1 MNRETREHRNPK
13 PVKRIELSEK
23 FPKWRLLVAI
33 LFAALGIGALV
44 SAATSFFK
52 VDSGWC
58 TVETASAAETNCGS
72 DFVFRYNLGASGMS
86 ASEEYKQVQA
96 LYTDAMVKAY
106 ELFHDTEEFDG
117 VNNICYI
124 NQHPNEEI
132 TVDEVLYHAF
142 SQVNDQQNRL
152 LYFGPVYEQYV
163 NLFGCR
169 DDSETMNFDPYQ
181 NEDIASY
188 FSEIAVFANDPEKID
203 IKLLGNNQ
211 IKLYVSDDYLS
222 YADEIGFSNFINFYF
237 MKNAVIVD
245 YVADLMEEQ
254 GHTFGSISSFDGFS
268 HNLDQS
274 GTSYTYSVFDR
285 VGQTVYTAASM
296 QYQNAESMVF
306 LYNYKLSNK
315 DKEYR
320 YEFKNGEIRMPYI
333 DSVDGRC
340 KNATNNLLAY
350 SQEAGCFDILLK
362 ILPIYAKDTFE
373 VEQLDTLKQN
383 GIYSVYGKDYVLY
396 YNDPAL
402 VLSDFYQKDDICYTS
417 VLKE

>member
-1 MNRETREHRNPK
+1 
-13 PVKRIELSEK
+13 
-23 FPKWRLLVAI
+23 
-33 LFAALGIGALV
+33 
-44 SAATSFFK
+44 
-52 VDSGWC
+52 
-58 TVETASAAETNCGS
+58 
-72 DFVFRYNLGASGMS
+72 
-86 ASEEYKQVQA
+86 
-96 LYTDAMVKAY
+96 
-106 ELFHDTEEFDG
+106 
-117 VNNICYI
+117 
-124 NQHPNEEI
+124 
-132 TVDEVLYHAF
+132 
-142 SQVNDQQNRL
+142 
-152 LYFGPVYEQYV
+152 
-163 NLFGCR
+163 
-169 DDSETMNFDPYQ
+169 
-181 NEDIASY
+181 
-188 FSEIAVFANDPEKID
+188 
-203 IKLLGNNQ
+203 
-211 IKLYVSDDYLS
+211 
-222 YADEIGFSNFINFYF
+222 